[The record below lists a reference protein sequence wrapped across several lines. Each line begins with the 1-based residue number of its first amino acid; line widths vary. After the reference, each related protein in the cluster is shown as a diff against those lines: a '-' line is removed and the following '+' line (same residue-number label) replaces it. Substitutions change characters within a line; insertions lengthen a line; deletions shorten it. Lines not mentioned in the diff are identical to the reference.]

1 MFEEMADKFKSL
13 GHPTRIQIVSGL
25 LNNECSVNKISEGLN
40 LPQAVVSRHL
50 SILKHSGIIHGVRSG
65 NLICYHVC
73 DKKIAEMFNVILGGV
88 KECTK

>member
-13 GHPTRIQIVSGL
+13 GHPVRIQIVSGL

-73 DKKIAEMFNVILGGV
+73 DKKIASIISIIMSEV
-88 KECTK
+88 EE